1 MITSLNNKSL
11 VYFLLCC
18 CQWLIH
24 YSSFLVSTCIVLHHT
39 NLDIQFCLD
48 SLQNSEVILLLKLA
62 EIVDV
67 KKAMNPFCHV
77 KKEEIF
83 CHLFCT
89 RLEFHEACGECYW
102 YKRHS
107 YFWIHPNWWQ
117 VWSMERIATPM
128 NHLFFHCLFY

>member
-24 YSSFLVSTCIVLHHT
+24 YSIFLVSTCIVLNHT
-39 NLDIQFCLD
+39 NLDIQLCLD

-67 KKAMNPFCHV
+67 KKAMNPFFRV

-83 CHLFCT
+83 CHLFCI
-89 RLEFHEACGECYW
+89 RLEFDEACGECY
-102 YKRHS
+102 
-107 YFWIHPNWWQ
+107 
-117 VWSMERIATPM
+117 
-128 NHLFFHCLFY
+128 